1 MMDIADNN
9 RVKLLE
15 FLRKRIASRPDRT
28 AGSPFGENWDEI
40 NSTQPPAFV
49 PVVGVQKPIE
59 RSRVLTLMPLSAFG
73 IHWVQCSR
81 GIAAALFMVLPHL
94 VHPDS
99 GVIFGFGFGYLLRP
113 SLAAKPGSRRLSCSR
128 GRAR

>member
-49 PVVGVQKPIE
+49 PVVGVQKPYRKISGAHPDAVE
-59 RSRVLTLMPLSAFG
+59 RVWDTLGSVLPRDCRSFVYGAPAFG
-73 IHWVQCSR
+73 
-81 GIAAALFMVLPHL
+81 A
-94 VHPDS
+94 S
-99 GVIFGFGFGYLLRP
+99 G
-113 SLAAKPGSRRLSCSR
+113 
-128 GRAR
+128 